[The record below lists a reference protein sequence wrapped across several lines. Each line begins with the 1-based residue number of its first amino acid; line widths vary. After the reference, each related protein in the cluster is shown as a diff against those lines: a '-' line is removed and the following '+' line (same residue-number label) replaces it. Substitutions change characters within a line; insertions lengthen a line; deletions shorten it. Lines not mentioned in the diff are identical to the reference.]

1 MCRFVGIDL
10 GQERVPDETT
20 ICKFRHLLEANNL
33 GQQLFKLIQEYL
45 GENGIKVHRGTIVD
59 ATIISAPSS
68 TKNREGKRDPEM
80 RQTRKGNQWYFGMMA
95 HVGGGSWTKLMHPL
109 VVTSAHVHDRHVF
122 YEIYM

>member
-45 GENGIKVHRGTIVD
+45 GENGIKVDRGTIVD

-68 TKNREGKRDPEM
+68 TKIREDKRDPEM
-80 RQTRKGNQWYFGMMA
+80 RETSKGEQWYFGMED
-95 HVGGGSWTKLMHPL
+95 HVGVDSRTQLI
-109 VVTSAHVHDRHVF
+109 D
-122 YEIYM
+122 